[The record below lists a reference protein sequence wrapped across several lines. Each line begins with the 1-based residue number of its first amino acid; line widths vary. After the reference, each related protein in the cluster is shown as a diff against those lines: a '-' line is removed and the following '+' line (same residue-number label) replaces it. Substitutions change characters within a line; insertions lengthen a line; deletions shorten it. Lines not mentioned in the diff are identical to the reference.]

1 MMRAVGLRTHIWNN
15 AIKSILLLAGFPVL
29 LLLVLFALALLIETA
44 HVEDVLTGIES
55 AAYAVPGMVPWAVLG
70 ALVWF
75 VIAFFINTRVIDGM
89 TGARAVSRQEDPR
102 LYNLLENLCI
112 SRGLPMPQLH
122 VIDTPQLNAFASG
135 VTRKQ
140 YTVTVT
146 QGLLDTLDDDELE
159 AVLAH
164 ELTHILNGDVRL
176 LMVATI
182 FVGII
187 SLVADGFGRR
197 GLGRSGSA
205 RPRPVGMGGSYGGA
219 MSTRSSSAGSG
230 NSKNRGGAVVVLI
243 IIAVVCLLLARL
255 LAVVIRLALS
265 RRREFM
271 ADAGAVEL
279 TRNPDAM
286 IGALRKIEAHS
297 HMENMPADLRAMLF
311 NNGTPDGAP
320 RSAFANL
327 FATHPPVA
335 ARIAALVTYAGGR
348 ESGIV

>member
-15 AIKSILLLAGFPVL
+15 AIKSLLLLAGFPVL
-29 LLLVLFALALLIETA
+29 LLLVLFAVALLIETA
-44 HVEDVLTGIES
+44 HVEDVYSGLQS
-55 AAYAVPGMVPWAVLG
+55 ALYAVPGLVPWAVLA

-89 TGARAVSRQEDPR
+89 TGARAVSRQENPR

-122 VIDTPQLNAFASG
+122 IIDTAQLNAFASG

-146 QGLLDTLDDDELE
+146 QGLLDALDDDELE

-164 ELTHILNGDVRL
+164 ELTHIMNGDVRL

-187 SLVADGFGRR
+187 SLLTDGFGRR
-197 GLGRSGSA
+197 GLGRSGGA
-205 RPRPVGMGGSYGGA
+205 GPRPVGVGRSYGGA
-219 MSTRSSSAGSG
+219 VATSSGGRSG
-230 NSKNRGGAVVVLI
+230 NNKNNGGAVVILI

-286 IGALRKIEAHS
+286 ISALRKIEAHS
-297 HMENMPADLRAMLF
+297 YMEDMPGDLRAMLF

-320 RSAFANL
+320 RSSFANL
-327 FATHPPVA
+327 FATHPPIASRV
-335 ARIAALVTYAGGR
+335 AALVTYAGGR